1 MTTIDTMS
9 GNSSERL
16 LRSIPSVDRILNDPG
31 VDSLRANY
39 AEEFVKRMLRLALE
53 ELRRDILGG
62 NYDESLCTTSA
73 VVSRAEQLATQI
85 LGRKLVPVINAT
97 GVIVHTNLGRSP
109 LSERVIERIV
119 QAARSYTNLEYDL
132 KQGRRGE
139 RNSHLKLLMQ
149 ELTGAEAALAVN
161 NNAAAVL
168 LVLTSL
174 AAGKEVVVSR
184 GELIEIGGSFR
195 IPDVMERSGAILR
208 EVGTT
213 NRTHARDY
221 LEAIN
226 DRTALI
232 LKVHTSNYHI
242 VGFTHEVGIG
252 ELAAIGRE
260 KHIVTMMDLGSG
272 CLVDL
277 SEYGFMSEITVGE
290 VLKAGIDIVT
300 FSGDKLLGGPQAGII
315 AGKETLLMRVKSD
328 PLARALRM
336 DKMTLAG
343 LEATFEEYIKPN
355 GPLQY
360 IPTLQMIVKDA
371 AELEKAAL
379 MIATQLKND
388 LADFADIEVQAGP
401 GKVGG
406 GALPMGELAGSRVVI
421 RPSRISAAALERGL
435 RAGQPPVIALLR
447 DEAVMLD
454 TRTILVDQYALIP
467 NLVRTAFERA

>member
-1 MTTIDTMS
+1 MSPMSSDT
-9 GNSSERL
+9 L
-16 LRSIPSVDRILNDPG
+16 LRSIPSMDRLLNDSGLDP
-31 VDSLRANY
+31 LRAKY
-39 AEEFVKRMLRLALE
+39 AEDLVKRMARLALD
-53 ELRRDILGG
+53 ELRQEILRG
-62 NYDESLCTTSA
+62 NDDERLCSLSSVIA
-73 VVSRAEQLATQI
+73 RVEKVADRM

-109 LSERVIERIV
+109 LSEKVIDRIA
-119 QAARSYTNLEYDL
+119 QAARSYSNLEYDL
-132 KQGRRGE
+132 EKGRRGE

-195 IPDVMERSGAILR
+195 IPDVMKRSGAILR

-213 NRTHARDY
+213 NRTHPRDY

-226 DRTALI
+226 ERTALI

-242 VGFTHEVGIG
+242 VGFTREVDVN

-260 KHIVTMMDLGSG
+260 KGVTTMMDLGSG

-277 SEYGFMSEITVGE
+277 SRYGFMAEVTVQE
-290 VLKAGIDIVT
+290 VLNAGIDVVT

-315 AGKETLLMRVKSD
+315 AGKENLLMRIKAD

-343 LEATFEEYIKPN
+343 LEATLEEYTKPD
-355 GPLQY
+355 GAPRHV
-360 IPTLQMIVKDA
+360 PTLQMIVKDA
-371 AELEKAAL
+371 GELLRAAEWIAAR
-379 MIATQLKND
+379 LKDELTN
-388 LADFADIEVQAGP
+388 LAEIDVQPGP

-406 GALPMGELAGSRVVI
+406 GALPLGELAGSRVVI
-421 RPSRISAAALERGL
+421 RPLKVSAAALERGL
-435 RAGQPPVIALLR
+435 REGTPPVIALVR
-447 DEAVMLD
+447 DEAVLFD
-454 TRTILVDQYALIP
+454 TRTIFEDQYALLP
-467 NLVRTAFERA
+467 SLVREAFERA

>member
-1 MTTIDTMS
+1 MS
-9 GNSSERL
+9 HSGVETL
-16 LRSIPSVDRILNDPG
+16 LRSIPSMDRLLNDPRL
-31 VDSLRANY
+31 DPLRAKY
-39 AEEFVKRMLRLALE
+39 AEELVKRMARLALE
-53 ELRRDILGG
+53 ELRQEILSGKD
-62 NYDESLCTTSA
+62 DEGLCSLPA
-73 VVSRAEQLATQI
+73 VVRRVEKLANHI

-109 LSERVIERIV
+109 LSEKVIERIA
-119 QAARSYTNLEYDL
+119 QAARSYSNLEYDL
-132 KQGRRGE
+132 KQGQRGE
-139 RNSHLKLLMQ
+139 RNSHLRLLMQ

-195 IPDVMERSGAILR
+195 IPDVMKRSGAILR

-213 NRTHARDY
+213 NRTHPRDY

-226 DRTALI
+226 ERTALI

-242 VGFTHEVGIG
+242 VGFTREVGVS

-260 KHIVTMMDLGSG
+260 KGVITMMDLGSG

-277 SEYGFMSEITVGE
+277 SRYGFMSELTVQE
-290 VLKAGIDIVT
+290 VLHSGMDIVT

-315 AGKETLLMRVKSD
+315 AGKENLLMRIKTD

-343 LEATFEEYIKPN
+343 LEATLEEYTKPDMH
-355 GPLQY
+355 QRH
-360 IPTLQMIVKDA
+360 IPTLQMIVKDPGELKRA
-371 AELEKAAL
+371 AECIAAQLEDELA
-379 MIATQLKND
+379 D
-388 LADFADIEVQAGP
+388 LAEVYVQAGP

-406 GALPMGELAGSRVVI
+406 GALPLGELEGSRVAVK
-421 RPSRISAAALERGL
+421 PLKISAAALERGL
-435 RAGQPPVIALLR
+435 RQGTPAVIALVR
-447 DEAVMLD
+447 DEAVLFD
-454 TRTILVDQYALIP
+454 TRTMFEEQQALLP
-467 NLVRTAFERA
+467 SLVRKAFERA